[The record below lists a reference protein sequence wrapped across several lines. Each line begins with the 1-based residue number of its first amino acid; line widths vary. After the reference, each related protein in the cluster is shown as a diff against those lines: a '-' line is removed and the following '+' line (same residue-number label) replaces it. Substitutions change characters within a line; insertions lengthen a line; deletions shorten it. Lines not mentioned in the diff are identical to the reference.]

1 MQEALEPLEANYTA
15 ADLPFKGT
23 VALPSESGS
32 GPVKM
37 SLKQAAA
44 QAWAT
49 ELALLHASGMT
60 AEAQAANRYTFNF
73 SPSILLMKND
83 PPSHPVC
90 MLQCHCLQLF

>member
-23 VALPSESGS
+23 VALPSGSGS

-49 ELALLHASGMT
+49 ELALLHASGAT
-60 AEAQAANRYTFNF
+60 AEAQAVNRYSLNL
-73 SPSILLMKND
+73 SPSVLLVGND

-90 MLQCHCLQLF
+90 